1 MSVGEVSCFS
11 DPEVEGLAD
20 VARCLGPYVARGLAL
35 AREEAEEEVR
45 SLHTQQQVR
54 RWGDRTRE
62 GRGKDRADG
71 NWAQETGGLFAPSRR
86 FIILFQL
93 AWPCVLDV
101 EDMVV

>member
-1 MSVGEVSCFS
+1 MSCFS

-54 RWGDRTRE
+54 DIERE
-62 GRGKDRADG
+62 GGKGNQSNLGSRG
-71 NWAQETGGLFAPSRR
+71 E
-86 FIILFQL
+86 
-93 AWPCVLDV
+93 VLSNSFGRV
-101 EDMVV
+101 C